1 MNSYEINPRL
11 TELGGGWRLRLLE
24 DGEEVG
30 GGVFPVE
37 DENPQ
42 QGVDWWNRLQEQE
55 RAHWLAVAVSAV
67 PADAWAAY
75 LRSDAYF
82 DAEAEASEWL
92 ATRGE
97 CE

>member
-1 MNSYEINPRL
+1 MNSYEINPRP

-55 RAHWLAVAVSAV
+55 RANWLAVAVSAV
-67 PADAWAAY
+67 PADAWVAY

-82 DAEAEASEWL
+82 GAEAEASEWL

-97 CE
+97 SA